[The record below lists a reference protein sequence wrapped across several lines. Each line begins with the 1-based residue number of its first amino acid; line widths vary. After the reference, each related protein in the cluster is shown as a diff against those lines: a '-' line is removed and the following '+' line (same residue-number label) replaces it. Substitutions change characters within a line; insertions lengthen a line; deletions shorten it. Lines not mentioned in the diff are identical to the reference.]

1 MTTKQAREVMAKA
14 LKKDPELRWGY
25 VANISALIYDNQ
37 RISTSPPKENLKKI
51 DGCNRMGE
59 RILKLIFE

>member
-1 MTTKQAREVMAKA
+1 MTIKQARTTMAKA
-14 LKKDPELRWGY
+14 LKDPELRWGY

-37 RISTSPPKENLKKI
+37 RISTSPPKENLKKV
-51 DGCNRMGE
+51 DGCNRMAE